1 MGLLDIMEWLFM
13 TMETM
18 IIYISLFM
26 ISRYIFLEPSLEER
40 KQKKFYLYG
49 ALGVFALCVF
59 MPGIASISACFLC
72 ALNIFLARKE
82 HKIVGFLSALPISG
96 FLNGIYIPI
105 IVVPINLF
113 QLEQLGTA
121 IYSVIFYGLIYAVLL
136 IFYLKGK
143 DWRKNFQEE
152 LKYRKLQNWEKGLLW
167 AVGILLMIY
176 SASLS
181 TIPEMSSETYHTL
194 VYELM
199 IKNYIVTGITSF
211 ALTITVIVLIMQ
223 GNKRSYYY
231 EKALTTQKAEMEKEK
246 AEAANKAKSNFLS
259 SMSHEIRTPMNA
271 IVGMTEVLLRG
282 EHSNETIEYLNN
294 IKVSGDALLTIIN
307 DILDFS
313 KIESGKMDIVEGKYN
328 PKTMINALKM
338 IFENRA
344 LGKPIELIYDVDED
358 IPVVLLGDEHRLRQI
373 IINLVNNA
381 IKFTD
386 KGYVK
391 VSVESK
397 VIDDERVELLF
408 TVEDTGIGIKEE
420 ELPKLF
426 GSFEQLDVKKNHT
439 KEGTGLG
446 LAISKQ
452 LVELMGGS
460 IGIESEYGKGSTFYF
475 TVPQT
480 IVANTIDELEEKGHN
495 FGESDS
501 EGKSFIAPKAHILL
515 VDDNEMN
522 RKVGMALLEPF
533 KMNID
538 TATNGREALDMV
550 MNDKYDLVFMDHMMP
565 EMDGIEATREIRKL
579 EDEYYKTL
587 PIIALTANATS
598 EAREMFVK
606 EKMNDFVA
614 KPIQMAEI
622 TKCIKK
628 WLPNELIE
636 EVSDDVSLES
646 KTTVECTKEE
656 YPAIEG
662 VDILEGI
669 KNSGSEKLF
678 YELLG
683 DFYKL
688 IDMKSEKLEKCLE
701 DNMIKDYT
709 IEVHALKNTARM
721 IGAMELSKLSYELEM
736 LGKANDVEKI
746 KEKSS
751 EHIKLYRSYKDK
763 LKEYGIKNIE
773 ETKTV
778 SNGEIKDILMRIHD
792 AFDTFDLD
800 SADEAMKELESCT
813 LPQNIKNK
821 VNELSAYVADVAME
835 DVMKLTKEL
844 CHEIDYVKGC
854 CLHPHIMVVD
864 DDEINTKA
872 VASMLGE
879 AFKVMAANSAK
890 KALKMLEEERP
901 ELILL
906 DVHMPEIDGHEF
918 IKILK
923 ENEKYE
929 DIPVIFLTSDEDLQ
943 TEVKGFGEGAIDF
956 IRKPMRKEVAL
967 PRIQR
972 IVELSHLQKHL
983 KEEVEKQTEV
993 AEKRREKVE
1002 KLSVQMVQA
1011 LANTIDAKDAYTNGH
1026 STRVAKY
1033 SMMIAKRMGYVDEEL
1048 EKLYYAAL
1056 LHDIGKIGVPRE
1068 IINKTSKLTDEEYEI
1083 IKTHPGI
1090 GANILNE
1097 VSEIPDIAI
1106 GARWH
1111 HERYDGKGYPDRL
1124 MGIEIPELA
1133 RIIGVADAYD
1143 AMTSK
1148 RSYRDVLPQE
1158 VVSSELIKGKG
1169 TQFDPKIADVMLQLI
1184 KEDDTYTMHE

>member
-143 DWRKNFQEE
+143 DWRRNFQEE

-282 EHSNETIEYLNN
+282 EHSKETVEYLNN
-294 IKVSGDALLTIIN
+294 IKVSGEALLTIIN

-358 IPVVLLGDEHRLRQI
+358 IPAVLLGDEHRLRQI

-501 EGKSFIAPKAHILL
+501 EDKSFIAPKAHILL

-533 KMNID
+533 KMRIE

-550 MNDKYDLVFMDHMMP
+550 MNNKYDLVFMDHMMP
-565 EMDGIEATREIRKL
+565 EMDGLEATR
-579 EDEYYKTL
+579 
-587 PIIALTANATS
+587 
-598 EAREMFVK
+598 
-606 EKMNDFVA
+606 
-614 KPIQMAEI
+614 
-622 TKCIKK
+622 
-628 WLPNELIE
+628 
-636 EVSDDVSLES
+636 
-646 KTTVECTKEE
+646 
-656 YPAIEG
+656 
-662 VDILEGI
+662 
-669 KNSGSEKLF
+669 
-678 YELLG
+678 
-683 DFYKL
+683 
-688 IDMKSEKLEKCLE
+688 
-701 DNMIKDYT
+701 
-709 IEVHALKNTARM
+709 
-721 IGAMELSKLSYELEM
+721 
-736 LGKANDVEKI
+736 
-746 KEKSS
+746 
-751 EHIKLYRSYKDK
+751 
-763 LKEYGIKNIE
+763 
-773 ETKTV
+773 
-778 SNGEIKDILMRIHD
+778 
-792 AFDTFDLD
+792 
-800 SADEAMKELESCT
+800 
-813 LPQNIKNK
+813 
-821 VNELSAYVADVAME
+821 
-835 DVMKLTKEL
+835 
-844 CHEIDYVKGC
+844 
-854 CLHPHIMVVD
+854 
-864 DDEINTKA
+864 
-872 VASMLGE
+872 
-879 AFKVMAANSAK
+879 
-890 KALKMLEEERP
+890 
-901 ELILL
+901 
-906 DVHMPEIDGHEF
+906 
-918 IKILK
+918 
-923 ENEKYE
+923 
-929 DIPVIFLTSDEDLQ
+929 
-943 TEVKGFGEGAIDF
+943 
-956 IRKPMRKEVAL
+956 
-967 PRIQR
+967 
-972 IVELSHLQKHL
+972 
-983 KEEVEKQTEV
+983 
-993 AEKRREKVE
+993 
-1002 KLSVQMVQA
+1002 
-1011 LANTIDAKDAYTNGH
+1011 
-1026 STRVAKY
+1026 
-1033 SMMIAKRMGYVDEEL
+1033 
-1048 EKLYYAAL
+1048 
-1056 LHDIGKIGVPRE
+1056 
-1068 IINKTSKLTDEEYEI
+1068 
-1083 IKTHPGI
+1083 
-1090 GANILNE
+1090 
-1097 VSEIPDIAI
+1097 
-1106 GARWH
+1106 
-1111 HERYDGKGYPDRL
+1111 
-1124 MGIEIPELA
+1124 
-1133 RIIGVADAYD
+1133 
-1143 AMTSK
+1143 
-1148 RSYRDVLPQE
+1148 
-1158 VVSSELIKGKG
+1158 
-1169 TQFDPKIADVMLQLI
+1169 
-1184 KEDDTYTMHE
+1184 